1 MKNKRMNSV
10 CVALFGFMAVS
21 AQIPS
26 ANDGIAVVSSKATA
40 VPFSVSSEGE
50 QFPVIWGL
58 DTAWPDEW
66 NMRRGTAFIGA
77 ENLGVIRVSFQP
89 SDLIVNGELSSSQKS
104 ALENR
109 LRLMRMSGVTHIALN
124 CDHEVLMTPE
134 NATEAQKNQ
143 YAQHRTNYVGK
154 PEEWVKLFE
163 ATAKYC
169 QNKGFTVVSVSPFN
183 EPDYGWNQGTR
194 TDFYNIVKLMKENP
208 FFDNIRICGGNT
220 LNCDQALPWYNAL
233 KAYLDEGNTH
243 QLAGEFNTYASF
255 FETVRNDG
263 KHATADELHNVMEA
277 MVGVEYGMQTGI
289 WWGFDGVARGEFC
302 RASNNGDRLAY
313 AENRSA
319 WSSASVYRNNKEG
332 KVQAF
337 LGTSERQAS
346 TSTYQFVS
354 TDRPVYFDG
363 YGPVRAFTVEMP
375 GGTGYQ
381 KGQTNAE
388 RVVNIAWGEDVPPYV
403 NGEYVIQNK
412 QTGNIMCMPQATAS
426 AGTNV
431 IQKKHVTT
439 AVYQRWN
446 VQPVDSRIGGDF
458 SYYSIIPSANT
469 AFSLDVLNSSLE
481 NNASIIVYNDNK
493 GAQQQWYL
501 QYAGDGYF
509 YIRSRQSSL
518 CLQTSGGVN
527 TQIKQGTFTGGDNQ
541 KWRFVKG
548 NQKSD
553 SAAPVAPSGLSAS
566 SLLAAIKLE
575 WNENTE
581 IDLAGYH
588 ILRAE
593 VPAMGEDTLYNTIA
607 RSIDT
612 CAFFDN
618 SVVCGK
624 TYLYKV
630 RAEDKTGNV
639 SASSSELK
647 VGTAEGNGLIAKW
660 QFDGDLNDET
670 PHMLHA
676 TMGTISPS
684 FMTIMKSGE
693 KSLGLNGTSQFL
705 QLSHDIAS
713 MEQMTICTWVFM
725 RSNTAWQRIFDFGNG
740 TGQYMFLTP
749 TNGSQ
754 MRFVMKNGG
763 DEEILS
769 ADALKSNTWNHVAVT
784 IADDAV
790 VLYLNGTEVARSTSM
805 SIRPSD
811 IRPALNYIGK
821 SQFSADPL
829 LKAYVDDFRIYNYAL
844 SPEEI
849 LSVTEDLATGIEDV
863 VSDEESSIVSVE
875 YYTLGGVRLSA
886 PVKGQLCMVKYIY
899 ADGSVE
905 VEKRWCK

>member
-1 MKNKRMNSV
+1 MAV
-10 CVALFGFMAVS
+10 TACVAAT
-21 AQIPS
+21 AQLPS
-26 ANDGIAVVSSKATA
+26 ASDNMVGMTSGVTA
-40 VPFSVSSEGE
+40 VPFNVSSEGE

-89 SDLIVNGELSSSQKS
+89 SDLIVNGELSSAQKA
-104 ALENR
+104 ALDNR
-109 LRLMRMSGVTHIALN
+109 LRLMRMSGATHIALN

-134 NATEAQKNQ
+134 NATEAQKTE

-163 ATAKYC
+163 ATARYC
-169 QNKGFTVVSVSPFN
+169 QDKGFTVVSVSPFN
-183 EPDYGWNQGTR
+183 EPDYGWNQGSR
-194 TDFYNIVKLMKENP
+194 TDFYNIIKLMKENP

-243 QLAGEFNTYASF
+243 QLAGVFNTYASF

-302 RASNNGDRLAY
+302 RASNNGDRLGY

-319 WSSASVYRNNKEG
+319 WSSASVYRNNKEN

-337 LGTSERQAS
+337 LGTSERQAT
-346 TSTYQFVS
+346 TSSYQFVS

-381 KGQTNAE
+381 NGQTNAE
-388 RVVNIAWGEDVPPYV
+388 RVVNIHWGEDVPPYI

-412 QTGNIMCMPQATAS
+412 QTGYVMCMQQASSS
-426 AGTNV
+426 AGSNV
-431 IQKKHVTT
+431 IQRKHTLT
-439 AVYQRWN
+439 AEYQRWK

-458 SYYSIIPSANT
+458 SYYSIIPSVNT
-469 AFSLDVLNSSLE
+469 DFSLDVLNSSLE
-481 NNASIIVYNDNK
+481 NNANIIIYNGNK

-518 CLQTSGGVN
+518 CLQASGGVN
-527 TQIKQGTFTGGDNQ
+527 SQIKQGTFAGTDNQ

-548 NQKSD
+548 GQKSD
-553 SAAPVAPSGLSAS
+553 FTAPAVPSGLSAS

-575 WNENTE
+575 WNENSE
-581 IDLAGYH
+581 SDFSGYH

-593 VPAMGEDTLYNTIA
+593 VPAIGEDTLYNTIA
-607 RSIDT
+607 RSLDT

-618 SVVCGK
+618 SVIAGK

-630 RAEDKTGNV
+630 RAEDKTGNL
-639 SASSSELK
+639 SLASSEIEI
-647 VGTAEGNGLIAKW
+647 GTAAGNGLIAKW
-660 QFDGDLNDET
+660 QFDGNLIDET
-670 PHMLHA
+670 PHQLHSV
-676 TMGTISPS
+676 MGVSPT
-684 FMTIMKSGE
+684 FMTLKMSGDN
-693 KSLGLNGTSQFL
+693 SLILNGTTQFV
-705 QLSHDIAS
+705 QLPYDVAS
-713 MEQMTICTWVFM
+713 LPRMTICTWVRM
-725 RSNTAWQRIFDFGNG
+725 RDLTAWQRIFDFGNG
-740 TGQYMFLTP
+740 TNQYMFLTP
-749 TNGSQ
+749 NNGSE

-763 DEEILS
+763 EEEILS
-769 ADALKSNTWNHVAVT
+769 ADKLKLNTWTHVAVT
-784 IADDAV
+784 MDDEAV
-790 VLYLNGTEVARSTSM
+790 VLYVDGVEAARSTSA

-829 LKAYVDDFRIYNYAL
+829 LKAYIDDFRIYNYAL

-849 LSVTEDLATGIEDV
+849 LAVTDDLASGMEEIVTEQ
-863 VSDEESSIVSVE
+863 ESAIVSTE
-875 YYTLGGVRLSA
+875 YYTPSGVRQLM
-886 PVKGQLCMVKYIY
+886 PMKGQLYIVKYVY
-899 ADGSVE
+899 ADGRVE
-905 VEKRWCK
+905 VEKIWFK